1 MEYFIRHKFK
11 EEVIV
16 PYVAVYPNIGI
27 IKDDNATACFKC
39 GTKAKIVSAKETHIC
54 ELENEIKAIYGLD
67 MWTYIMRWYNFD
79 PSMQSMYFL
88 KIKVIK
94 V

>member
-11 EEVIV
+11 EEIIV

-27 IKDDNATACFKC
+27 TQDLNATACFKC
-39 GTKAKIVSAKETHIC
+39 GTKAKIVSVNEIHIC
-54 ELENEIKAIYGLD
+54 ELESEIKAIYGLD

-79 PSMQSMYFL
+79 HSMQSMYFL
-88 KIKVIK
+88 KIKVMK